1 MNKAATHVRAG
12 LMAAAIALALASPV
26 SAGPHPG
33 SADTLTLG
41 VTAPEPVTALAAGSQ
56 AADGS
61 MLAIYR
67 PDFRARLAAPEAMAR
82 EYLAAHGHELG
93 LPRSSGAELA
103 HRATRSGPAL
113 TVVRFRQEQDGVP
126 VYGSDIAIT
135 VAADGR
141 IIHVANAAVR
151 GLAPV
156 DTYAALGGKAAL
168 ALARDYLGVD
178 ATRLDLVD
186 KVIFQGP
193 AGTHLAWQVTVQA
206 DGLAGTWEVLV
217 DGHDGTVLRAEDTN
231 LYHGH
236 DDGPGMR
243 ADGTGWVF
251 LPDPLSSTRSVYG
264 DPGYT
269 DANDADSAQ
278 LTAARV
284 QVPLRDIT
292 FSGGNYSLAGPYAVC
307 WEWEAPNDNDC
318 PVQPSNVFNVT
329 RNHLNFEAING
340 YYHLDR
346 FMRYVNQTL
355 GVTAMP
361 VRYAGG
367 VRYDAHGA
375 NGADNAYYQPSTDAI
390 VFGEGGVDDAEDADV
405 LVHELGHAIHNWVT
419 QGGLSQVQGLS
430 EGTGDYLAMAYSH
443 SLDEHLWTPADPQW
457 YRVFKWDGHN
467 QYWNGRITNY
477 QLQRT
482 YQNLPSSI
490 HTAGQYWASCNRE
503 ARDVIGGELMDRA
516 FLVGLSMTGSSS
528 NQRDAAQ
535 AVIDA
540 AAELGYTQAQ
550 IDAIGVA
557 YNSGNSGGNT
567 GCTYN
572 VTVPQVSLQPLPQ
585 ITPDEISQTMYEG
598 ESATVTLAIGNLGQQ
613 ALVWSLSA
621 STNAC
626 AGPATLPWL
635 SWTPGNGSVNQ
646 GQTDEVQ
653 VLLDAGSLAEGIYQA
668 HLCIQTNDADNA
680 VHAVPVTLEVQFDD
694 FIFSHD
700 FECHAG
706 LEECA
711 DPDVVE
717 SGLINHALAD
727 SINGTSINWLSG
739 EIVDSDPQSGSD
751 INLYSS
757 GGLAIWWNYAPSLS
771 AGVAVASNSSNLS
784 VLASGAVVGPAS
796 VFSRTSGGMSD
807 WRSGA
812 TGYLGFRFDCSA
824 LPAPPANNTCYGWAE
839 LQTTAGSSGGYP
851 ATIVRYAYNRA
862 GNPITIP

>member
-1 MNKAATHVRAG
+1 MKSAATQSRAG
-12 LMAAAIALALASPV
+12 LLAATIALAFTGTTFAGKHDASTQ
-26 SAGPHPG
+26 A
-33 SADTLTLG
+33 LTLG
-41 VTAPEPVTALAAGSQ
+41 VHAPQAVIELATGSQ
-56 AADGS
+56 AADGA
-61 MLAIYR
+61 MVAVYN
-67 PDFRARLAAPEAMAR
+67 PDYRARLAAPETMAR
-82 EYLAAHGHELG
+82 EYLAARGHELG
-93 LPRSSGAELA
+93 LGRSADADLV
-103 HRATRSGPAL
+103 HRATRPGSHL
-113 TVVRFRQEQDGVP
+113 TVVRFRQEQAGVP
-126 VYGSDIAIT
+126 VYGSDVAVT
-135 VAADGR
+135 VAPDGR
-141 IIHVANAAVR
+141 IVYVANAAVR
-151 GLAPV
+151 NLASV
-156 DTYAALGGKAAL
+156 DTREAVSGKDALT
-168 ALARDYLGVD
+168 RVQDYLGVD
-178 ATRLDLVD
+178 ATHLDLVD
-186 KVIFQGP
+186 KVIYRGS

-206 DGLAGTWEVLV
+206 DGLAGTWQVLV
-217 DGHDGTVLRAEDTN
+217 DAHDGSVLRAADTN
-231 LYHGH
+231 IYSGH
-236 DDGPGMR
+236 RDAMR

-251 LPDPLSSTRSVYG
+251 LPDPLSSTRSNYG

-269 DANDADSAQ
+269 DANDADSPQ

-318 PVQPSNVFNVT
+318 PVQSSNVFNVT

-346 FMRYVNQTL
+346 FMRYVNETL
-355 GVTAMP
+355 AVPAMP
-361 VRYAGG
+361 VRYSGG

-419 QGGLSQVQGLS
+419 NGGLSQVQGLS

-467 QYWNGRITNY
+467 QYWNGRVTNF
-477 QLQRT
+477 QLQVT
-482 YQNLPSSI
+482 YQNLPGSI
-490 HTAGQYWASCNRE
+490 HSAGQYWASCNRE

-535 AVIDA
+535 AVINA
-540 AAELGYTQAQ
+540 AAQMGYTQAQ
-550 IDAIGVA
+550 INAIGVA
-557 YNSGNSGGNT
+557 YNSGNSAGNT

-572 VTVPQVSLQPLPQ
+572 VTVPQVSQEPLPQ
-585 ITPDEISQTMYEG
+585 ITPDEISETVFEG
-598 ESATVTLAIGNLGQQ
+598 ESAMVTLAIGNVGQQ

-621 STNAC
+621 STDLC
-626 AGPATLPWL
+626 ASAATLPWL
-635 SWTPGNGSVNQ
+635 SWTPGSGSVNQ
-646 GQTDEVQ
+646 NQVDEVD
-653 VLLDAGSLAEGIYQA
+653 VLLDADNLTEGLYQA
-668 HLCIQTNDADNA
+668 HLCVQTNDADNA
-680 VHAVPVTLEVQFDD
+680 VHAIPVTLAVQFDD

-807 WRSGA
+807 WRNGT
-812 TGYLGFRFDCSA
+812 TGYLGFRFNCSA
-824 LPAPPANNTCYGWAE
+824 LPEPPPGNVCYGWME
-839 LQTTAGSSGGYP
+839 LETTAGGGYP

-862 GNPITIP
+862 GNSIAVP